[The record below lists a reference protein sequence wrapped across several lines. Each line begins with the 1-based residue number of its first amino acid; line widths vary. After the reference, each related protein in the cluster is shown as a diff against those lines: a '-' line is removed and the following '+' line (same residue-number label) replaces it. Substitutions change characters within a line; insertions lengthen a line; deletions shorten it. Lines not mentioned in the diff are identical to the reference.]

1 MAERIKYNGAVVST
15 ELRTSGWY
23 RIAVFE
29 DRSGSGIVNLNNY
42 YANDMPKA
50 SALWFD
56 SKGYLKLLSEKR
68 PGGVFQTAR
77 VVKSNEVL
85 YIEVYYTSSKM
96 NAVFA
101 SFSSL
106 IGIIGVP
113 FQPSDGGTVVG
124 AELSLTD

>member
-1 MAERIKYNGAVVST
+1 
-15 ELRTSGWY
+15 
-23 RIAVFE
+23 
-29 DRSGSGIVNLNNY
+29 
-42 YANDMPKA
+42 MPK
-50 SALWFD
+50 SSVLCFD
-56 SKGYLKLLSEKR
+56 SQGYFNLLSGKR

-85 YIEVYYTSSKM
+85 YLEVYYTSSKT
-96 NAVFA
+96 NTVFA

-106 IGIIGVP
+106 IGTIGVP